1 MCVCKLSEV
10 LEGKG
15 VAYEIGVLVGFDA
28 EKTVALVGRAE
39 DVAEGAR
46 VRHVLGDERDLVH
59 RVVVQTV
66 LEEKKKIV
74 FKIPFQQRKYGPIG
88 RVLRVG
94 RCGS

>member
-1 MCVCKLSEV
+1 MCKLSEV

-66 LEEKKKIV
+66 LEEKKD
-74 FKIPFQQRKYGPIG
+74 FFLIPFQQRKYGPIG